1 MGDDIR
7 KIKYNY
13 HSERFSP
20 KAVDHAFRYIAVLTG
35 VEFVNDEKLPVIIKR
50 DDIPQSGGR
59 LVVRNY
65 NDSENSGFT
74 VLEDDSIETILKALA
89 ISPKLGPHNNADMSD
104 RELSTPLLSA
114 AISKISKALS
124 ESNQTRRR
132 RRHISI
138 WPDERRF
145 GAVISHDI
153 DIAERSIA
161 GGLRLLFKSWPAGRF
176 KGLADTLRWRAGGGA
191 NPYHCISEWLEMEN
205 KLEVISTFFVFAGKR
220 HHPDDPK
227 YNPGRLS
234 DTLKSVV
241 DRGFEIALHSGIES
255 FDGRYL
261 DESKNALETIIGSE
275 IRGIRPHYLS
285 ARFPKYWRKA
295 AENGLEYSSALGFD
309 DTIGF
314 YAGIDLPILP
324 YDRENDCPLDIVEI
338 PLTIMDCGLI
348 GNAPAD
354 LIKQRNDAFRMIDTA
369 EESGSLIVFDWHQ
382 RTLYNTDYPGWR
394 RLFYEIIEYL
404 VQKRPHID
412 TMSGIVDLFQT
423 GTRVKS

>member
-1 MGDDIR
+1 MGDDNRI
-7 KIKYNY
+7 ITYNY
-13 HSERFSP
+13 RSERFSP
-20 KAVDHAFRYIAVLTG
+20 KAVDHAFRYITVLTG
-35 VEFVNDEKLPVIIKR
+35 IEFANDEELPVIIKR

-59 LVVRNY
+59 LVIRNY
-65 NDSENSGFT
+65 NNSGNDGFN
-74 VLEDDSIETILKALA
+74 VLDNDPIETILKALTV
-89 ISPKLGPHNNADMSD
+89 SPKLGPHDNADTPD
-104 RELSTPLLSA
+104 RELSAPMLSA
-114 AISKISKALS
+114 AVSKISKALS
-124 ESNQTRRR
+124 ESNRTPRRQR
-132 RRHISI
+132 DISI
-138 WPDERRF
+138 WPDEKRF

-176 KGLADTLRWRAGGGA
+176 KGLADTLLWRTRGGT

-205 KLEVISTFFVFAGKR
+205 KLEVVSTFFIFAGKR

-227 YNPGRLS
+227 YNPERLS
-234 DTLKSVV
+234 DTLKSAVE
-241 DRGFEIALHSGIES
+241 RGFEIALHSGIEC

-285 ARFPKYWRKA
+285 ARFPEYWRKA
-295 AENGLEYSSALGFD
+295 AENGFEYSSALGFD

-324 YDRENDCPLDIVEI
+324 YDRGNDCPLGIVEI
-338 PLTIMDCGLI
+338 PLAIMDCGLI
-348 GNAPAD
+348 GDAPAD
-354 LIKQRNDAFRMIDTA
+354 LKKQRNDAFWMIDKA

-382 RTLYNTDYPGWR
+382 RTLYNPDYPGWG
-394 RLFYEIIEYL
+394 RLFREIIEYL
-404 VQKRPHID
+404 VRKRPHID
-412 TMSGIVDLFQT
+412 TMSGIADLFQT

>member
-1 MGDDIR
+1 MGDNIR
-7 KIKYNY
+7 KITYNY
-13 HSERFSP
+13 RSERFSL
-20 KAVDHAFRYIAVLTG
+20 KAVDHAFRYLKVLTG
-35 VEFVNDEKLPVIIKR
+35 IEFVNDEKLSVIIKR

-59 LVVRNY
+59 LVIRNC
-65 NDSENSGFT
+65 NDSGNSGFT
-74 VLEDDSIETILKALA
+74 VLEDDPIETVLKAVT
-89 ISPKLGPHNNADMSD
+89 ISPKLGPRDNADMSD
-104 RELSTPLLSA
+104 RELSTSLLSA
-114 AISKISKALS
+114 AIFKITKALS

-132 RRHISI
+132 QRHISI
-138 WPDERRF
+138 WPDEKRF

-161 GGLRLLFKSWPAGRF
+161 GGLRLLFKSWPAGRL
-176 KGLADTLRWRAGGGA
+176 KGLADTLRWRAGGGT

-205 KLEVISTFFVFAGKR
+205 KLKVVSTFFVFAGKR

-227 YNPGRLS
+227 YNIGHLS
-234 DTLKSVV
+234 DTLKSAVNH
-241 DRGFEIALHSGIES
+241 GFEIALHSGIES

-261 DESKNALETIIGSE
+261 DDSKNALETTIGSE

-285 ARFPKYWRKA
+285 ARFPEYWRRA
-295 AENGLEYSSALGFD
+295 VDNGLKYSSALGFD

-324 YDRENDCPLDIVEI
+324 YDPENDSPLGIVEI

-348 GNAPAD
+348 GNAPVD
-354 LIKQRNDAFRMIDTA
+354 FKKQRNDVFRMIDNA

-382 RTLYNTDYPGWR
+382 RTLYNPDFPGWG

-404 VQKRPHID
+404 VQKRPYID
-412 TMSGIVDLFQT
+412 TMSGIADLFQA
-423 GTRVKS
+423 GR